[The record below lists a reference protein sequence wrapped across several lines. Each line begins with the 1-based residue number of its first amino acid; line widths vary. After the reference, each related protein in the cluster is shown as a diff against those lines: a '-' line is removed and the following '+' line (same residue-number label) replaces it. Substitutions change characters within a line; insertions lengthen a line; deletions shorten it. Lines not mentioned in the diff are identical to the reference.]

1 MELVAENS
9 FVDLK
14 MNDIFE
20 TGCFASKWLVKI
32 EWGLVEQ
39 KMILFQRCSLNG
51 VACLHSYKLTNVK
64 RQVFYRLFEAQTLF
78 DLFWKKEKNKLFK
91 K

>member
-51 VACLHSYKLTNVK
+51 VACLH
-64 RQVFYRLFEAQTLF
+64 
-78 DLFWKKEKNKLFK
+78 
-91 K
+91 